1 VAGKPEWQRFYD
13 DISVAALRRAPAILS
28 EWLPGGSVVRR
39 EYQTGSL
46 HGGSGASLKV
56 NLETG
61 RWKDFASGEPGGSN
75 LIALYAAIHKL
86 EWKDATDELAKQF
99 AIEKPS
105 STHIT
110 LAPTNWEPLI
120 PIPDIAPVDDNGS
133 PSLPSLPRSDA
144 DAEVNGLW
152 CYFDAEGRPTSW
164 RVRIDSQKGRDVWP
178 LTFCRNR
185 ETGEVAWRWK
195 DVPSPRGLYGVEWLA
210 IVADAP
216 ILIVEGEKTAD
227 AARRLLPDWIVLTW
241 PGGTNRVST
250 KYTDW
255 SPILKLSNR
264 RIVLWPDADESGVKA
279 MAQLADMLEGRC
291 QVVQPDK
298 LWRKGWDLADA
309 EVERWDTAKVLE
321 YLEAH
326 LVKPRQRPAIER
338 PIVNI
343 AGGDLA
349 SKSDAVWMAIDG
361 INSPPWLLSTPTG
374 ITVID
379 RDVFGRGRRQA
390 ATLDSLRWALT
401 SRLQFQRY
409 DKDGHPTSTHPP
421 DVLLTNLLVN
431 PRPPL
436 GHMRR
441 LCEVPIVASDGRLIS
456 KEGFDAASGIYYL
469 PHPDLAEIEL
479 SETPTP
485 SEIEG
490 AVALI
495 DDLLADFPFVEPCDR
510 AHAVAFA
517 LVPILRLTINGRT
530 PLFRFEAPQPR
541 TGKSLLMRTLARLS
555 CSESGISDV
564 SPTTDEE
571 EWRKRITG
579 VLRKEPEAFLI
590 DNADSLESAQLK
602 KLLTDDLWEDR
613 QLGSSDTVRY
623 PVQCAFGCSLNNPII
638 SREIMGRSIRVRL
651 DAKSQHPEA
660 RGDFRHPN
668 IEEYAR
674 QNRAAL
680 VGALVTIARASLKLD
695 ETVSCLGGYES
706 FCRRMSAVLKAAN
719 ISGFLGDRKD
729 DSALSGEENALIGLV
744 ELWAQNF
751 KDRQVTTADL
761 IRIAEAVEGLYLGR
775 NETDRGKSTA
785 LAIFLRKHRGATV
798 GTWKIGDPSPTR
810 PTMWRLSN
818 LNGSTP
824 ATPQELEAQGD
835 FSDESGNSRF

>member
-28 EWLPGGSVVRR
+28 DWLPGGSVVRR

-46 HGGSGASLKV
+46 RGGPGSSLKV

-75 LIALYAAIHKL
+75 LIALYAAIHRI
-86 EWKDATDELAKQF
+86 EWKEATDELARQF
-99 AIEKPS
+99 AIEKPKS
-105 STHIT
+105 DHIK

-120 PIPDIAPVDDNGS
+120 PIPDVAPVDENGA

-185 ETGEVAWRWK
+185 DSGEVAWRWK
-195 DVPSPRGLYGVEWLA
+195 DVPAPRGLYGIEWLA
-210 IVADAP
+210 IVPDAP

-227 AARRLLPDWIVLTW
+227 AARRLLPEWIVVTW

-255 SPILKLSNR
+255 SPILKLTDR
-264 RIVLWPDADESGVKA
+264 RVVLWPDADEAGVKA
-279 MAQLADMLEGRC
+279 MAQLADLFNGRC

-309 EVERWDTAKVLE
+309 EVEQWDTAKVLS
-321 YLEAH
+321 YLVAH
-326 LVKPRQRPAIER
+326 LVKPRQRPIMER
-338 PIVNI
+338 PSVNI

-349 SKSDAVWMAIDG
+349 SKSNAVWAAVDAI
-361 INSPPWLLSTPTG
+361 NNPPWLVATPTG
-374 ITVID
+374 ITIVD
-379 RDVFGRGRRQA
+379 RDIFGRGRRQA

-401 SRLQFQRY
+401 ARLFFQKY

-436 GHMRR
+436 GNMRR
-441 LCEVPIVASDGRLIS
+441 LCEVPIVAPDGRLIA

-469 PHPDLAEIEL
+469 PHPDLADIEL
-479 SETPTP
+479 SESPTP

-495 DDLLADFPFVEPCDR
+495 DDLLADFPFVEDCDR
-510 AHAVAFA
+510 AHAIAFA
-517 LVPILRLTINGRT
+517 LVPILRLTIVGRT

-541 TGKSLLMRTLARLS
+541 TGKSLLMRTLARLA

-564 SPTTDEE
+564 SPTADEE

-623 PVQCAFGCSLNNPII
+623 PVQCVFGVSLNNPVI

-660 RGDFRHPN
+660 RGGFRHPN
-668 IEEYAR
+668 LEEYAR
-674 QNRAAL
+674 ENRAAL
-680 VGALVTIARASLKLD
+680 VGALVTIARASSTPD
-695 ETVSCLGGYES
+695 ETVACLGGYEQ
-706 FCRRMSAVLKAAN
+706 FCRRMSAVLKAAG
-719 ISGFLGDRKD
+719 ISGFLGDAHD
-729 DSALSGEENALIGLV
+729 DSALSGEESALIHFV
-744 ELWAQNF
+744 ELWAEEYSTHQ
-751 KDRQVTTADL
+751 KETADL
-761 IRIAEAVEGLYLGR
+761 VQVAERVEGIYLGR
-775 NETDRGKSTA
+775 SDSVRAKSTA
-785 LAIFLRKHRGATV
+785 LGMFLRKHRGATV
-798 GTWKIGDPSPTR
+798 GHYRIGDPSDRR
-810 PTMWRLSN
+810 PTTWHLIP
-818 LNGSTP
+818 LNGATPSTP
-824 ATPQELEAQGD
+824 SELEEQQNGGD
-835 FSDESGNSRF
+835 RW